1 MNPLTPIN
9 ASAVNKAFLVVVL
22 LSAHVGRAEDGSE
35 FRVFDG
41 TVKFVAV
48 TNTNVSLLTVQ
59 GQSRQMT
66 GSLMLVKGE
75 RRVELQ
81 SIRAR
86 IDPKSFKTGMSL
98 RDEHMRRKVFSLAND
113 TMPELEFVSDRI
125 TCPELPPGRDAA
137 CPVSGQLRLRGVTRP
152 FAINLKVL
160 NDGKGYRITAEG
172 GLKLSDFGIEP
183 PCQLGVC
190 VTDDVKLSLEFQ
202 ARETS
207 SLAGG
212 PR

>member
-1 MNPLTPIN
+1 MNPFTPIN
-9 ASAVNKAFLVVVL
+9 ASAVNKAFLVAIL

-41 TVKFVAV
+41 TVKFVAAA
-48 TNTNVSLLTVQ
+48 NVSIFTVH
-59 GQSRQMT
+59 GQSREMT

-75 RRVELQ
+75 RRIELQ
-81 SIRAR
+81 NIRAR
-86 IDPKSFKTGMSL
+86 INPKSFKTGISL
-98 RDEHMRRKVFSLAND
+98 RDEHMRRKIFSLAND
-113 TMPELEFVSDRI
+113 TTPELEFVSDRI
-125 TCPELPPGRDAA
+125 TCPELPQGRDAA
-137 CPVSGQLRLRGVTRP
+137 CPVSGQLTLRGVTRP
-152 FAINLKVL
+152 FAISLKVL
-160 NDGKGYRITAEG
+160 NDGKGYRISAEG

-190 VTDDVKLSLEFQ
+190 VTDDVKLNFEFQ

-207 SLAGG
+207 SFAGG